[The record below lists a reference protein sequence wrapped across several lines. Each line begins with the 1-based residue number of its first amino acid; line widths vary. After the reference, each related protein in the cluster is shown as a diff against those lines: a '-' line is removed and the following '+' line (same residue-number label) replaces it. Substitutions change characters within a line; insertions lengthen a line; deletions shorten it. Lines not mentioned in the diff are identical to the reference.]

1 MVANFMTTKVVMN
14 DYFFF
19 LLSDKIL
26 VSKGDERMSD
36 LRKNIH
42 RYMDIK
48 QIKYY
53 SDLLVMIGKELKVK
67 DPYAFAEKEKS
78 NFSKMLKE
86 ERPLKHE
93 FIIPL
98 EKIFGVSMARLMDDG
113 AYKLPLNKEDMPY
126 VKGFR
131 YYAYKDDPTLYEDE
145 FEKTMIT
152 NDGYPTICNSD
163 EFNKTF
169 LDYVIEYRSINAL
182 KFLLKKHDFKS
193 FPYSGTSYQIDGKYS
208 LFTTMENELYKMAI
222 LEDDPEL
229 FDAVYNPYIICI
241 AYRTPFES
249 LKIDLQTF
257 EFILNSKKI
266 FDWLFIPKKLGY
278 KDFNIGVVGHDE
290 DTIDLLNPFLT
301 QCLDYALNDLD
312 KYREQA
318 RRILQFGISYNGQ
331 LLERLN
337 LDRSHLFVGEYGNMY
352 YGGRELVGNIIFP
365 ELNTQDEEMVELI
378 KQLPIVN
385 HVKRA

>member
-1 MVANFMTTKVVMN
+1 
-14 DYFFF
+14 
-19 LLSDKIL
+19 
-26 VSKGDERMSD
+26 MSD

-53 SDLLVMIGKELKVK
+53 SDLLVMIGKELKVS
-67 DPYAFAEKEKS
+67 DPYTFAEKEKS

-93 FIIPL
+93 YIIPL

-113 AYKLPLNKEDMPY
+113 AYALPLSKEDMPY

-131 YYAYKDDPTLYEDE
+131 YYAYKDDPNLYENE

-163 EFNKTF
+163 EFNKYF

-182 KFLLKKHDFKS
+182 KFLLKKHKFKS
-193 FPYSGTSYQIDGKYS
+193 FPYSGTSYQIDDKYS
-208 LFTTMENELYKMAI
+208 LFTTMENELYKMVI
-222 LEDDPEL
+222 QEDDPEL
-229 FDAVYNPYIICI
+229 FDASYHPHVICI
-241 AYRTPFES
+241 AYRTPFDS

-257 EFILNSKKI
+257 EFILGSKKI
-266 FDWLFIPKKLGY
+266 FDSLFIPKELAY

-290 DTIDLLNPFLT
+290 EKIYLLNPFLNI
-301 QCLDYALNDLD
+301 CLDLALSDLER
-312 KYREQA
+312 YREQA
-318 RRILQFGISYNGQ
+318 RRILEFGIEYNKKA
-331 LLERLN
+331 LAIPN
-337 LDRSHLFVGEYGNMY
+337 IDPNHLYVREYGNVY
-352 YGGRELVGNIIFP
+352 YGGNELVTNIVFP
-365 ELNTQDEEMVELI
+365 EYETTDEEMCRLI
-378 KQLPIVN
+378 AQLPIVR
-385 HVKRA
+385 HIK